1 MHELLAPLL
10 YVVDR
15 DAIDRKNVGDAIA
28 DPNMVQMLDSYF
40 VEHDTFALFSKL
52 MDHTKPFYE
61 VSVDAGSPLSGEQ
74 SAIVEKSRMIHE
86 VALMRIDPELAKHLQ
101 NIEIL
106 PQIFLMWVS
115 LPFLS
120 RTQTLTLT
128 SINQSMDPAAFR
140 KRVPIRAAARALGHD
155 ICLRPDSGSH
165 RPRMRRH
172 ASENTMGL

>member
-28 DPNMVQMLDSYF
+28 DPNMVEMLDSYF

-61 VSVDAGSPLSGEQ
+61 VSVDAGSPMSGEQ

-86 VALMRIDPELAKHLQ
+86 VALMTIDPELAKHLQ

-106 PQIFLMWVS
+106 PQIFLMWVY
-115 LPFLS
+115 
-120 RTQTLTLT
+120 LT
-128 SINQSMDPAAFR
+128 SCPELER
-140 KRVPIRAAARALGHD
+140 
-155 ICLRPDSGSH
+155 
-165 RPRMRRH
+165 
-172 ASENTMGL
+172 